1 MRTFSILLGLT
12 GFVTL
17 CVLSFNYVEGHE
29 STRLKKELEEYKL
42 EIERISGE
50 ANILNQN
57 KINMEGRLKQACGL
71 LAAAEIANDLCEE
84 EEETEVS
91 GSPEVVTPAAVE
103 SDEKKSEDNSD
114 GVWDP
119 DDSDYGSEG

>member
-1 MRTFSILLGLT
+1 MKAISILLGMT

-29 STRLKKELEEYKL
+29 STKLKKELEEYKL
-42 EIERISGE
+42 EIERISGD
-50 ANILNQN
+50 AKVLNQN
-57 KINMEGRLKQACGL
+57 KINVEGRLKQACSL

-91 GSPEVVTPAAVE
+91 GSPEAISPAAIE
-103 SDEKKSEDNSD
+103 GDEKKSEGNSD
-114 GVWDP
+114 GAWDP